1 MIALKNGDGIRWPN
15 GKRIAVMLTFDFDAE
30 LLRQSVI
37 GKKTI
42 GFSDRFRGLY
52 GPHEGLKRCLDML
65 QRQHLTTTFF
75 IPGKIIE
82 EYPES
87 VKTIAA
93 AGHEIAYHGYDH
105 DATVGLPREQE
116 EANMAKSEALIEKL
130 CGKKP
135 VGYRGPLDVLQEC
148 SLDLMQKRGYLY
160 DSTLKVCDWAYR
172 TKEGIVELPTDVTMD
187 DFTYYYFS
195 YADEATIL
203 CSYDPAYVYDMWKD
217 AFDELAS
224 EGDKVLVI
232 KLHPQLSGRNSRIR
246 LLEKFV
252 LYMKQCGAWF
262 APCKEVAEYVKQ
274 YNENKGG
281 DAQ

>member
-42 GFSDRFRGLY
+42 GFSDRSRGLY

-65 QRQHLTTTFF
+65 QRQRLTTTFF

-82 EYPES
+82 EYPDS
-87 VKTIAA
+87 VKAIAA

-105 DATVGLPREQE
+105 DATVGLTREQE
-116 EANMAKSEALIEKL
+116 EANMEKSETLIEKL
-130 CGKKP
+130 CGHKP

-148 SLDLMQKRGYLY
+148 SLDLMQQRGYLY
-160 DSTLKVCDWAYR
+160 DSTLMDCDWAYR
-172 TKEGIVELPTDVTMD
+172 TKEGIIELPTDVTVD

-224 EGDKVLVI
+224 EGDKILVL

-246 LLEKFV
+246 MLEQFV
-252 LYMKQCGAWF
+252 LYMKQRGAWL
-262 APCKEVAEYVKQ
+262 ASCKEVAEYVQ
-274 YNENKGG
+274 QHQENKGG
-281 DAQ
+281 AAQ